1 MSRTQ
6 VAFFGVLLA
15 AYSTGISVFD
25 FNDRPRVSTEN
36 CEPDAKSQDIG
47 DRATCTF
54 TRHVDVDSTRIPPEI
69 ASVKCNCRDS
79 LCSKL
84 GDFRCQEVTETIK
97 VAFVNETSSVV
108 RRQSKEVTVACV
120 CAINRSA
127 GALLGLKRTGQVGH
141 SFR

>member
-1 MSRTQ
+1 MTPPQ
-6 VAFFGVLLA
+6 VAFFCVLLA
-15 AYSTGISVFD
+15 AHSTGISVFD
-25 FNDRPRVSTEN
+25 FNDNPRVSTEN
-36 CEPDAKSQDIG
+36 CDPDAKSQDIG

-54 TRHVDVDSTRIPPEI
+54 TTHVDVDSTRIPPEI

-108 RRQSKEVTVACV
+108 RQRSKVTVACV

-127 GALLGLKRTGQVGH
+127 GALRGLKRTGQVVH
-141 SFR
+141 SFG

>member
-1 MSRTQ
+1 MSLAQ
-6 VAFFGVLLA
+6 VAFFCVLLA
-15 AYSTGISVFD
+15 SCSAGILKFD
-25 FNDRPRVSTEN
+25 DYPRISTEN
-36 CEPDAKSQDIG
+36 CDPDAKSQNIG

-69 ASVKCNCRDS
+69 ATVKCNCRDS

-84 GDFRCQEVTETIK
+84 GDFRCQEVTETIT
-97 VAFVNETSSVV
+97 VAFVNESSSVV

-127 GALLGLKRTGQVGH
+127 GALRGLKRTGQVVH